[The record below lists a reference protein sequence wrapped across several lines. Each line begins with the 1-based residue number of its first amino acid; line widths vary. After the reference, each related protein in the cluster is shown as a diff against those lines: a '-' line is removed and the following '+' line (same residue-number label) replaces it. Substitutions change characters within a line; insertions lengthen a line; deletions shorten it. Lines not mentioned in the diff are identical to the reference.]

1 MKLLVRVDAAVNRYA
16 GVALERKREGSMR
29 KDSRNNKGFSL
40 VELVIAV
47 AIMAIL
53 VVILAPQYVR
63 YVERARNSAD
73 LQNAIGIVTAL
84 QLYASDP
91 EAEAATIPVEGS
103 TGSITIAQ
111 EEQDFALTTFEG
123 AALAQAGLTE
133 GADNTLRTRCQ
144 SRTAWQTYTITWE
157 VVNGN
162 LEFTYSST
170 PAALAGE
177 PDPFAARMTGGN

>member
-1 MKLLVRVDAAVNRYA
+1 MGIRADAAGNRYA
-16 GVALERKREGSMR
+16 EVILKRKREGSMG
-29 KDSRNNKGFSL
+29 KGGINNKGFSL
-40 VELVIAV
+40 VELVIVV

-73 LQNAIGIVTAL
+73 LQNAIEIVTAL

-91 EAEAATIPVEGS
+91 ESEAATIPAEGS
-103 TGSITIAQ
+103 TGSITIAAD
-111 EEQDFALTTFEG
+111 EQDFALTTFEG
-123 AALAQAGLTE
+123 AALAQAGLTK
-133 GADNTLRTRCQ
+133 GADNTLRIRCQ

-170 PAALAGE
+170 PAVPAGGT
-177 PDPFAARMTGGN
+177 DPFAARMTGGN